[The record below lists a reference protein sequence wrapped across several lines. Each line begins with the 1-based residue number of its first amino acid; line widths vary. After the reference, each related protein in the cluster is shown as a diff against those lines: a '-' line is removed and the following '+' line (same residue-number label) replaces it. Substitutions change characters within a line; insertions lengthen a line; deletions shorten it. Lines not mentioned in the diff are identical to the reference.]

1 MRKTQVVPLGTIA
14 ALVVGAIVFALYR
27 LRLAR
32 ARGWPAALQP
42 WLVLLIRQG
51 RGLSRRQGAMRQSV
65 ELAQRSRTPTARILQ
80 SLSPKD
86 FDTATNSAT
95 ALSRTCKTCHNFYK
109 KS

>member
-1 MRKTQVVPLGTIA
+1 
-14 ALVVGAIVFALYR
+14 
-27 LRLAR
+27 
-32 ARGWPAALQP
+32 
-42 WLVLLIRQG
+42 
-51 RGLSRRQGAMRQSV
+51 MRQSV

-95 ALSRTCKTCHNFYK
+95 ALSRSCKTCHNFYK